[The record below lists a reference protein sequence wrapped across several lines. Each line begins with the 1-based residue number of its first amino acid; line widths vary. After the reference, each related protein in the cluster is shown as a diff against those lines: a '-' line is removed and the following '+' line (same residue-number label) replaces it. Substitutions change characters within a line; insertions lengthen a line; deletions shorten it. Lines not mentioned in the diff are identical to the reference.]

1 MKRIQSFVACAIA
14 LAFAA
19 SAVHV
24 TAQTTA
30 DFGAKVLRLKG
41 SARYSVAGRPWQDV
55 HVGDIIPSGATV
67 QTGRD
72 GSSVDFII
80 GPSSAPAPQPMVA
93 NVFFDPSDRQ
103 TLNVVRIFENSVLA
117 IDKMTSTQT
126 GAEEVT
132 DTQLNLQ
139 AGRIMGT
146 VRKLSAAS
154 RYEVKIPNGVAGI
167 RGTVYS
173 LSAAGI
179 VHCVVGSLVMAVVG
193 SDGKVTTQE
202 VLGHQKYDISTGLIT
217 TIPAVEMRDLLKVYL
232 QIYGT
237 GSQAP
242 APGMPNPTINYVSP
256 VTPGGAVLGGS
267 GGGGP

>member
-1 MKRIQSFVACAIA
+1 MKKTQSFVPRLAACAIA

-19 SAVHV
+19 STLHV

-55 HVGDIIPSGATV
+55 QVGDIIPSGATI
-67 QTGRD
+67 QTGRE

-80 GPSSAPAPQPMVA
+80 GPSSAPAPQPVVA

-103 TLNVVRIFENSVLA
+103 TLNVVRVFENSVLA

-126 GAEEVT
+126 GAEEVS

-139 AGRIMGT
+139 AGRIMGS
-146 VRKLSAAS
+146 VRKLSGAS

-179 VHCVVGSLVMAVVG
+179 VHCLVGSVVMAVVG

-202 VLGHQKYDISTGLIT
+202 VLGKQKYDISTGLIT
-217 TIPAVEMRDLLKVYL
+217 TIPAVELRDLLKVYL
-232 QIYGT
+232 QLYGT
-237 GSQAP
+237 GATPPVQVV
-242 APGMPNPTINYVSP
+242 PNETISYVSP
-256 VTPGGAVLGGS
+256 VTPGGS
-267 GGGGP
+267 KP